1 VGKSWDEAMLPTSEY
16 RFADGIPVM
25 LPQPTAIG
33 IVDDPR
39 R

>member
-1 VGKSWDEAMLPTSEY
+1 VGKSWDEAMLLTSEC